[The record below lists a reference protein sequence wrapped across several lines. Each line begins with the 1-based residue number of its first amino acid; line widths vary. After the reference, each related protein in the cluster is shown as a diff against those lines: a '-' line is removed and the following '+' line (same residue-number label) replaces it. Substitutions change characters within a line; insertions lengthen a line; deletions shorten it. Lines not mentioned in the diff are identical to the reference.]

1 MKKKVA
7 IIFGGR
13 SVEHEVSVITGLQ
26 VIENI
31 DKEKYDTIPIYIDK
45 QGKWFTGNSLKEFK
59 NYKDNN
65 FKGLQEVVLSLNSN
79 DHNLYLH
86 PNSIGLFKNKVID
99 KIDIVFPTIHGTNG
113 EDGTI
118 QGLFELMNIPYVG
131 GGVLA
136 SSVGMDKILMK
147 EVFKAKGLPIV
158 DYNWFYRNK
167 WIENQEKIIDDIEE
181 KLDYPLFIKP
191 ANLGSSI
198 GISKAKDR
206 KSLINAIEIA
216 IRYDRKIIV
225 EKAVENPR
233 EINCAVMGYND
244 NVIASLC
251 EEPLGWEEILT
262 FEDKY
267 IKSNTKG
274 AGKESSRRII
284 PADIED
290 DIRERIEELAKES
303 FIAIDC
309 SGNSRIDFLLDE
321 NNNIF
326 INEINTLP
334 GSIAFYL
341 WEKKGYPF
349 NKLIDEMINIAIE
362 IHKDKN
368 ENMYIYEADLFNKVH
383 LGGTKTTSMKG
394 I

>member
-31 DKEKYDTIPIYIDK
+31 DKDKYDVVPIYIDK
-45 QGKWFTGNSLKEFK
+45 EGKWFTGDSLLKFENFK
-59 NYKDNN
+59 KDNL
-65 FKGLQEVVLSLNSN
+65 KDLQEVTFSLNPD

-86 PNSIGLFKNKVID
+86 PNSIGLFRKKVLD
-99 KIDIVFPTIHGTNG
+99 KIDIIFPTIHGTNG

-118 QGLFELMNIPYVG
+118 QGVFELMNVPYVG

-147 EVFKAKGLPIV
+147 EVFKAQGLPIV
-158 DYNWFYRNK
+158 DYLWFYRTR
-167 WIENQEKIIDDIEE
+167 WLENQEKILDEIEE
-181 KLDYPLFIKP
+181 RLSYPLFVKP

-206 KSLINAIEIA
+206 EGLTDAIEIA
-216 IRYDRKIIV
+216 IRYDRKIII
-225 EKAVENPR
+225 ERAINNPR

-244 NVIASLC
+244 DVIVSLC

-267 IKSNTKG
+267 IRSNMKG
-274 AGKESSRRII
+274 MSKEGSRRII
-284 PADIED
+284 PADIGD
-290 DIRERIEELAKES
+290 VLREKVEELAKNA

-309 SGNSRIDFLLDE
+309 SGNARIDFLVDE
-321 NNNIF
+321 SEVY

-349 NKLIDEMINIAIE
+349 NKLIDEMINIAFKVHE
-362 IHKDKN
+362 EKN
-368 ENMYIYEADLFNKVH
+368 KNMYIYEADLFKKVH
-383 LGGTKTTSMKG
+383 LGGTKMNSLKG